1 MLFFPRIQLR
11 LNWISSKPY
20 YPAFDTPLQY
30 PQAIFFKCSTVK
42 STLKLM
48 PTASFVA
55 SLHFNIR
62 HSVKHRT

>member
-20 YPAFDTPLQY
+20 YPAFDTPLNR
-30 PQAIFFKCSTVK
+30 S
-42 STLKLM
+42 
-48 PTASFVA
+48 SFVA